1 MSVHISNDHRDAS
14 QEDADIQEN
23 SPIQTLRSDINVR
36 TKSTNSREAQV
47 KQYRLD
53 GSCRIEG
60 ILAIEAEQPRPQRH
74 EVLVK
79 MRAASINYLDL
90 KILHGKFPAKTEGLV
105 PLSDGAG
112 DVVEIGCDVNR
123 VVVGDRV
130 ANMFFPRW
138 ISGPIPT
145 DGRIEQPGA
154 TVDGVLSE
162 YALFSQEALVKI
174 PRNLSYD
181 DASTL
186 PCAALTA
193 WQLFTGARPVLPGE
207 SVLVQGSGGVS
218 LFALQF
224 AKLAGAR
231 VIVTTSSAEK
241 ADRLRRLGADEV
253 VNYKETP
260 QWGRAVRESTGGAG
274 VDHVVEIG
282 EADTLE
288 QSITASAVNAQINL
302 VGRPVGAPLIDPAT
316 LMRSIVTYRR
326 ISVGSRSDF
335 EAMNRSIELHGTKPV
350 IDRLFDFTE
359 AREAF
364 DYFGQRGHFGKV
376 VIRI

>member
-1 MSVHISNDHRDAS
+1 M
-14 QEDADIQEN
+14 
-23 SPIQTLRSDINVR
+23 
-36 TKSTNSREAQV
+36 

-53 GSCRIEG
+53 GSGTIEG
-60 ILAIEAEQPRPQRH
+60 LSASKSEPPRPKRH
-74 EVLVK
+74 QALVR

-90 KILHGKFPAKTEGLV
+90 KILHGSFPAKTEGLV

-112 DVVEIGCDVNR
+112 EVVEVGEDVSR
-123 VVVGDRV
+123 VAVGDRV
-130 ANMFFPRW
+130 TNTFFPRW
-138 ISGPIPT
+138 ISGPIPA
-145 DGRIEQPGA
+145 DGRVEQPGA

-162 YALFSQEALVKI
+162 YVVFSQEALVKA
-174 PRNLSYD
+174 PGNLD
-181 DASTL
+181 FEEASTL

-207 SVLVQGSGGVS
+207 SVLVQGTGGVS

-231 VIVTTSSAEK
+231 VVATTSSSEK
-241 ADRLRRLGADEV
+241 GKRLRQLGADGV
-253 VNYKETP
+253 VNYRETP
-260 QWGRAVRESTGGAG
+260 QWGRAARDWTGGSG
-274 VDHVVEIG
+274 VDHVIEIG

-288 QSITASAVNAQINL
+288 QSITASADNAQISL

-335 EAMNRSIELHGTKPV
+335 EAMNRAIELHGVTPIV
-350 IDRLFDFTE
+350 DRVFDFDE

-364 DYFGQRGHFGKV
+364 EYFARRGHFGKV